1 MYYPFTSK
9 CIQQRIHDTVLQEQD
24 SSVLNSSN
32 LDFYKNIY
40 KIQTRAQY
48 VDSISYRSD
57 RSVLSKMIISAH
69 NLAVEKGR
77 YTGFPRH
84 DRICEV
90 CNTGPIE
97 NEQHFLLECTCPA
110 YKLLREDFNLKLEK
124 VGINVP
130 THICFNNRQYLYGL
144 LNSKN
149 NIIVKLM
156 IKFILDLCLVCEK
169 H

>member
-1 MYYPFTSK
+1 MYYPLTSK
-9 CIQQRIHDTVLQEQD
+9 SIQQRIQDIVLQEQD
-24 SSVLNSSN
+24 SSILNSSN

-77 YTGFPRH
+77 YAGIPRH

-90 CNTGPIE
+90 CNTGPKE
-97 NEQHFLLECTCPA
+97 N
-110 YKLLREDFNLKLEK
+110 
-124 VGINVP
+124 
-130 THICFNNRQYLYGL
+130 
-144 LNSKN
+144 
-149 NIIVKLM
+149 
-156 IKFILDLCLVCEK
+156 
-169 H
+169 